1 MPGAQGHI
9 TVRRAPKD
17 GNPGEPGQDAIN
29 VVVGGENVILTDT
42 SVAVEVTVTVCKGT
56 TPISYYDAANPDKY
70 PSFTCSTL
78 SDSHYLFDN
87 NVYWEYSV
95 DDFYTFRYTLILV
108 KKTDVK
114 GTVPFTVNVRTS
126 SGRVEYERNLHV
138 STVFD
143 GNDGITMAI
152 SGNPMTMNQSSFT
165 ATSSWSKQA
174 TVTVYQ
180 GSTELTVTGMAINT
194 GTNGVVTGSVSDGKG
209 VITFTSSSDNY
220 GAALLI
226 AALFSSSSG
235 IPFTV
240 TFTDMQG
247 AQRSLDGTVGISFV
261 ANGGK
266 GDTGLDGCISRV
278 SEWVEGVEY
287 RNDEA
292 LTEGTRFLDIAVV
305 SGSSPGEFSAY
316 KCLQTHTASQSNK
329 PPSSGNNS
337 YWQKFNELAPVYTP
351 LIMAEYAVFRFSQ
364 TNQLLVMKKEDAT
377 KVAAGMGGGDYPLWV
392 GSETPSNAPF
402 RVSYEGG
409 LYAENAEVSGIIH
422 SRLTYSSVK
431 SIVGLS
437 SYTIN
442 PQEEA
447 FNTLFVTTIA
457 VDTCWVYLPDADT
470 YEGLE
475 LNIFQPIMTTMSV
488 GSVRIATSNSNQNIY
503 YSNSTSLINGVI
515 VQTVSSVLTGGRN
528 FKIIPNMII
537 RLIAVDGN
545 WYVISGALTGE

>member
-9 TVRRAPKD
+9 IVRKAPKD
-17 GNPGEPGQDAIN
+17 GQDGQ
-29 VVVGGENVILTDT
+29 
-42 SVAVEVTVTVCKGT
+42 
-56 TPISYYDAANPDKY
+56 
-70 PSFTCSTL
+70 
-78 SDSHYLFDN
+78 
-87 NVYWEYSV
+87 
-95 DDFYTFRYTLILV
+95 
-108 KKTDVK
+108 
-114 GTVPFTVNVRTS
+114 
-126 SGRVEYERNLHV
+126 
-138 STVFD
+138 
-143 GNDGITMAI
+143 DGITMAI

-165 ATSSWSKQA
+165 ATSSWSRQA

-194 GTNGVVTGSVSDGKG
+194 GTNSVVTGSVSDGKG
-209 VITFTSSSDNY
+209 VITFTSSSDNFV
-220 GAALLI
+220 AALLT
-226 AALFSSSSG
+226 AAQFSASSG

-247 AQRSLDGTVGISFV
+247 TRRSIDGTVGISFV

-351 LIMAEYAVFRFSQ
+351 LIMAEYAVSRFSQ

-377 KVAAGMGGGDYPLWV
+377 KVSAGMGGGDYPLWV

-409 LYAENAEVSGIIH
+409 LYAENAEVSGIVH

-442 PQEEA
+442 PKEEA

-457 VDTCWVYLPDADT
+457 EACWVYLPDADT

-475 LNIFQPIMTTMSV
+475 LNIFQSVTTKMSS
-488 GSVRIATSNSNQNIY
+488 GSVRIATSNSNQYIY
-503 YSNSTSLINGVI
+503 YANSTSLINGVT

-528 FKIIPNMII
+528 FKISPNMII

-545 WYVISGALTGE
+545 WYVMSGPLTGE

>member
-56 TPISYYDAANPDKY
+56 TPISYYDATNPDKY

-78 SDSHYLFDN
+78 SDSHYLLDN

-126 SGRVEYERNLHV
+126 SGQVEYERNLHV

-220 GAALLI
+220 VAALLI
-226 AALFSSSSG
+226 AAVFSASSG

-247 AQRSLDGTVGISFV
+247 TQRSIDGTVSISFV

-292 LTEGTRFLDIAVV
+292 LRYSTRFW
-305 SGSSPGEFSAY
+305 
-316 KCLQTHTASQSNK
+316 T
-329 PPSSGNNS
+329 
-337 YWQKFNELAPVYTP
+337 
-351 LIMAEYAVFRFSQ
+351 
-364 TNQLLVMKKEDAT
+364 
-377 KVAAGMGGGDYPLWV
+377 
-392 GSETPSNAPF
+392 
-402 RVSYEGG
+402 
-409 LYAENAEVSGIIH
+409 
-422 SRLTYSSVK
+422 
-431 SIVGLS
+431 
-437 SYTIN
+437 
-442 PQEEA
+442 
-447 FNTLFVTTIA
+447 
-457 VDTCWVYLPDADT
+457 
-470 YEGLE
+470 
-475 LNIFQPIMTTMSV
+475 
-488 GSVRIATSNSNQNIY
+488 
-503 YSNSTSLINGVI
+503 
-515 VQTVSSVLTGGRN
+515 
-528 FKIIPNMII
+528 
-537 RLIAVDGN
+537 
-545 WYVISGALTGE
+545 

>member
-9 TVRRAPKD
+9 IVRKAPKD
-17 GNPGEPGQDAIN
+17 GQDGQ
-29 VVVGGENVILTDT
+29 
-42 SVAVEVTVTVCKGT
+42 
-56 TPISYYDAANPDKY
+56 
-70 PSFTCSTL
+70 
-78 SDSHYLFDN
+78 
-87 NVYWEYSV
+87 
-95 DDFYTFRYTLILV
+95 
-108 KKTDVK
+108 
-114 GTVPFTVNVRTS
+114 
-126 SGRVEYERNLHV
+126 
-138 STVFD
+138 
-143 GNDGITMAI
+143 DGITMAI

-165 ATSSWSKQA
+165 ATSSWSRQA

-220 GAALLI
+220 GVALLAAALLS
-226 AALFSSSSG
+226 ASSG

-247 AQRSLDGTVGISFV
+247 TQRSIDGTVGISFV

-305 SGSSPGEFSAY
+305 SGSTPGEFSAY

-351 LIMAEYAVFRFSQ
+351 LIMAEYAVIRFSQ

-431 SIVGLS
+431 IIVGLS

-442 PQEEA
+442 PKEEA

-457 VDTCWVYLPDADT
+457 EATCWVYLPDAYT

-475 LNIFQPIMTTMSV
+475 LNIFQPVTTTMSF
-488 GSVRIATSNSNQNIY
+488 GSVRIATSNSDQYIY

-515 VQTVSSVLTGGRN
+515 VQTLSSSLNVGRN
-528 FKIIPNMII
+528 FKILPNMII
-537 RLIAVDGN
+537 RLIAVGGN